1 MFIEPMLL
9 GRYPV
14 DVFPLVE
21 DVVQDGDMPTIRQ
34 PLDFYGVN
42 YYNPM
47 RIAATEE
54 DAEMPFEF
62 REVLGYDKTDF
73 GWPVVPDALREWLI
87 MLRARFRAAL
97 PPIMITESGC
107 AYNMEPD
114 ENGVVDDQARIDYL
128 ESHLGAVSTA
138 IQRGVDVRGYYA
150 LVADGQLRVGRG
162 LHPAVRARARRLR
175 DPGADP
181 EAVLRLVRRPDRRAP
196 AGLTTRLG

>member
-1 MFIEPMLL
+1 MLL

-14 DVFPLVE
+14 DIFPLVE
-21 DVVQDGDMPTIRQ
+21 HVIQDGDMPTIRQ

-47 RIAATEE
+47 RVAATEE
-54 DAEMPFEF
+54 DSEMPFEF
-62 REVLGYDKTDF
+62 REVLGYAKTDF

-107 AYNMEPD
+107 SYNMGPD
-114 ENGVVDDQARIDYL
+114 ENGVVDDQPRIDYL
-128 ESHLGAVSTA
+128 ESHLGASPTA
-138 IQRGVDVRGYYA
+138 IQRGVDVRGYYT

-162 LHPAVRARARRLR
+162 LHPALRPGPRRLR
-175 DPGADP
+175 DPGAHP
-181 EAVLRLVRRPDRRAP
+181 QAVLRLVRRPDRRA
-196 AGLTTRLG
+196 RSVD